1 MNRFKKALAIALSAA
16 LMVPSTA
23 FAATSSPVKTVING
37 KKAEL
42 VTEYTGKDQTLK
54 ITIDGKEL
62 VEGKD
67 FVLVD
72 AEPTEKGSYTLTI
85 KGTGLFEGTAT
96 IAYTIKKAEQPVVKM
111 DKKVEKKLAK
121 GFKATNL
128 KKKSKTIDLGVKGK
142 KAKELAKKANL
153 TYSAKGKKAKK
164 WLKVTKDGKV
174 TLKKGIKKGVYK
186 VRVKAKK
193 GTKSYKKG
201 TVVIKIVV
209 K

>member
-62 VEGKD
+62 VEGRD

-142 KAKELAKKANL
+142 E
-153 TYSAKGKKAKK
+153 AKK

>member
-37 KKAEL
+37 KKAE
-42 VTEYTGKDQTLK
+42 
-54 ITIDGKEL
+54 
-62 VEGKD
+62 
-67 FVLVD
+67 
-72 AEPTEKGSYTLTI
+72 
-85 KGTGLFEGTAT
+85 
-96 IAYTIKKAEQPVVKM
+96 QPVVKM

-128 KKKSKTIDLGVKGK
+128 KKKSKTIDLGV
-142 KAKELAKKANL
+142 
-153 TYSAKGKKAKK
+153 KGKKAKK